1 MKNNYFKSGMTLV
14 ELLVAIAI
22 LSLGMVV
29 FTMLS
34 AKAWNYRGYALEQ
47 ATATSL
53 ASRTIT
59 QMVHEIRT
67 VRQADDGSYAI
78 KETLDNSLT
87 VYRDEDGDGSAER
100 VHYFLDDDKLKK
112 GVTKFNTASR
122 TYANADE
129 TVKTLL
135 EYVTNR
141 DKHEPFFIYYDNGYP
156 IDHTSAMTSNLPFD
170 VRLIKIHLWINV
182 KPIIAPENVN
192 LESIAEL
199 RNLNEY

>member
-22 LSLGMVV
+22 LSLGMVA

-34 AKAWNYRGYALEQ
+34 AKAWSYRGYALEQ

-53 ASRTIT
+53 ASKTIT

-78 KETLDNSLT
+78 KEAADDSLT
-87 VYRDEDGDGSAER
+87 VFRDEDGDGSAER
-100 VHYFLDDDKLKK
+100 VHYFLDNDKLKK
-112 GVTKFNTASR
+112 GVTKFDNVSR
-122 TYANADE
+122 TYPNADE

-135 EYVTNR
+135 EYVTNK
-141 DKHEPFFIYYDNGYP
+141 DKEVPFFFYYDNGYP
-156 IDHTSAMTSNLPFD
+156 IDHTTSMTSPLPYD
-170 VRLIKIHLWINV
+170 VRLVKIHLWINV
-182 KPIIAPENVN
+182 KPIVAPENVN